1 MQDQQTAYEPMQESH
16 TLRNVLLAVAILF
29 VIGSSILM
37 YSLYGRLGALEVA
50 QKQAADDAAA
60 HNEAIMKKLGIT
72 QANVE
77 AEAKALA
84 SQARTNA
91 ERCHN
96 PHGRASQATRGFGEI
111 AEFEYLERCNR
122 SGRRQ
127 NRSHRRKR

>member
-1 MQDQQTAYEPMQESH
+1 MQDQETAYEPMQESH
-16 TLRNVLLAVAILF
+16 TLRNVLFAVAILF

-37 YSLYGRLGALEVA
+37 YSLYSRLGALELA

-84 SQARTNA
+84 AKGVQCSELHE
-91 ERCHN
+91 ERWGSITWITLPGGGKVGLYQPKH
-96 PHGRASQATRGFGEI
+96 PLAFARAS
-111 AEFEYLERCNR
+111 N
-122 SGRRQ
+122 
-127 NRSHRRKR
+127 